1 MTKTELTKIVAK
13 KTGLTHAQ
21 SAEAYEAFIETI
33 TEALQEGDKVNL
45 IGFGTFEV
53 KDVPEKDGLN
63 PATGEKIKIAASK
76 KPVFKAG
83 NSYKDQFN
91 K

>member
-1 MTKTELTKIVAK
+1 MTKNELTKIMAK
-13 KTGLTHAQ
+13 KTGLTQAQ
-21 SAEAYEAFIETI
+21 AASAYDAFISTV

-45 IGFGTFEV
+45 IGFGTFEL
-53 KDVPEKDGLN
+53 KFVPEKDGIN
-63 PATGEKIKIAASK
+63 PATGEKIRIAASK
-76 KPVFKAG
+76 KPAFKFG